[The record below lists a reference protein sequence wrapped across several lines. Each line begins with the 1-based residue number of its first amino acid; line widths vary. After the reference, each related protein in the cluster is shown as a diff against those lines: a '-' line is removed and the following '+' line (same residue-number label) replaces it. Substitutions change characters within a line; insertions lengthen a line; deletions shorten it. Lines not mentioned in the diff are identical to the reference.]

1 VAGVSVPRGGTHTLH
16 PNPPVATKRGAELDS
31 FGELVREPLQSSMD
45 YGSLL
50 RSAYLNA
57 SIGFP
62 SDEVQALCDEILP
75 PLSLMGEAH
84 SLEASHF

>member
-1 VAGVSVPRGGTHTLH
+1 
-16 PNPPVATKRGAELDS
+16 
-31 FGELVREPLQSSMD
+31 MD

-57 SIGFP
+57 SIGFS
-62 SDEVQALCDEILP
+62 SDEVQALCDEMLP

>member
-1 VAGVSVPRGGTHTLH
+1 M
-16 PNPPVATKRGAELDS
+16 
-31 FGELVREPLQSSMD
+31 EPLQSSMD
-45 YGSLL
+45 YASLL

-75 PLSLMGEAH
+75 PLLLMGEAH